1 MLVRVAQEPSR
12 VVGARGYVGTR
23 TVQAMLGI
31 TPADFGWLE
40 KIAAAPTETFV
51 PAPLESVERLERAG
65 LVFAQY
71 GYAAVTRER
80 DWLTANPTPAAHAM
94 LHLVSRVHV
103 GRDGHI
109 DHERI

>member
-1 MLVRVAQEPSR
+1 MLIRVDTPSS
-12 VVGARGYVGTR
+12 VTAARGYVGTR
-23 TVQAMLGI
+23 TLQAMLGI
-31 TPADFGWLE
+31 APADFGWLE
-40 KIAAAPTETFV
+40 KIAAAPTETPV

-65 LVFAQY
+65 LVFATY
-71 GYAAVTRER
+71 GYAAVTRAR
-80 DWLTANPTPAAHAM
+80 DWLTVNPTPAAHSV

>member
-1 MLVRVAQEPSR
+1 MLIRVDTPSS
-12 VVGARGYVGTR
+12 VTAARGYVGTR
-23 TVQAMLGI
+23 TLQAMLGI

-40 KIAAAPTETFV
+40 KIAAAPTETPV

-65 LVFAQY
+65 LVFATY
-71 GYAAVTRER
+71 GYAAVTRAR
-80 DWLTANPTPAAHAM
+80 DWLTVNPTPAAHSV

>member
-1 MLVRVAQEPSR
+1 MLIRVDTPSS
-12 VVGARGYVGTR
+12 VTAARGYVGTR
-23 TVQAMLGI
+23 TLPAMLGI

-40 KIAAAPTETFV
+40 KIAAAPTETPV

-65 LVFAQY
+65 LVFATY
-71 GYAAVTRER
+71 GYAAVTRAR
-80 DWLTANPTPAAHAM
+80 DWLTVNPTPAAHSV

>member
-1 MLVRVAQEPSR
+1 MLIRVAQDPSR
-12 VVGARGYVGTR
+12 VVGARGYVGSR
-23 TVQAMLGI
+23 TLQAMLGI

-40 KIAAAPTETFV
+40 KIASSPTETFV
-51 PAPLESVERLERAG
+51 PAPLDSVQRLERAG

-71 GYAAVTRER
+71 GYVPSTRER
-80 DWLTANPTPAAHAM
+80 DWISVNPTPAAHSM